1 MVLNFPGFRICYK
14 GERYIIGE
22 KIVVDGGPYDGIY
35 GVLAEIRSDEDSE
48 LGIGNADFYFKLFAP
63 LYEEDIR
70 AFEQR
75 YSGWCNEPKKLENIP
90 MEKVRIS
97 IDGVKFLRED
107 IVAHKV
113 ATFFVQEKWVID
125 GERGTDIQVFLDR
138 NLAEYYYL
146 EQIYRGKEEG
156 FIKKWQKEPGFYEE
170 VGLNTYKCGDKWSR
184 SANYYE
190 VELCDDEI
198 EIGDEALECI
208 GQQYIGA
215 KLRKTLDQLFGV
227 RHVPVE
233 ERPKARTQIYVD
245 KNRSE
250 VYGWGRYID
259 ILKQMSGPVAKGG
272 LDIPDRPQVLD
283 LRDSFLRIQS
293 RVAARSGG
301 SNNG

>member
-1 MVLNFPGFRICYK
+1 MVLNFPGFRTCYK

-35 GVLAEIRSDEDSE
+35 GILAEIRSDEDSE

-63 LYEEDIR
+63 LYDEDIR

-125 GERGTDIQVFLDR
+125 GEGGTDIQVFLDR

-215 KLRKTLDQLFGV
+215 KLRNTFASLVKDWKVSSDLTDRQIWELVKNPAVPGLILSQLKNSKA
-227 RHVPVE
+227 VE
-233 ERPKARTQIYVD
+233 QAYREAV
-245 KNRSE
+245 SE
-250 VYGWGRYID
+250 VGLEL
-259 ILKQMSGPVAKGG
+259 LKDYRKRKRLPLFPNTVDDK
-272 LDIPDRPQVLD
+272 L
-283 LRDSFLRIQS
+283 
-293 RVAARSGG
+293 
-301 SNNG
+301 

>member
-48 LGIGNADFYFKLFAP
+48 LGIGNVDFYFKLFAP
-63 LYEEDIR
+63 LYDEDIR

-125 GERGTDIQVFLDR
+125 EEGGTDIQVFLDR
-138 NLAEYYYL
+138 NLAEYYFL
-146 EQIYRGKEEG
+146 EQIYREKEEG
-156 FIKKWQKEPGFYEE
+156 FIREWQKIPGFYEKI
-170 VGLNTYKCGDKWSR
+170 GLNTYECGDKWSH
-184 SANYYE
+184 SAKYYE
-190 VELCDDEI
+190 VKLREDEI
-198 EIGDEALECI
+198 AIGDAAFEGI
-208 GQQYIGA
+208 GQKYIGA
-215 KLRKTLDQLFGV
+215 KLKETFAALIKDW
-227 RHVPVE
+227 
-233 ERPKARTQIYVD
+233 KAASDLAGSQIWEIVHG
-245 KNRSE
+245 S
-250 VYGWGRYID
+250 
-259 ILKQMSGPVAKGG
+259 AA
-272 LDIPDRPQVLD
+272 PDRILSQLKNSKAFEEAYREAVSEAGSELVKDYRKRRRLPPF
-283 LRDSFLRIQS
+283 SK
-293 RVAARSGG
+293 AAED
-301 SNNG
+301 